1 MKKLREEIQFKNSG
15 GLDVLFD
22 NQVKSAYNIT
32 DEEYDYI
39 AENMSDEELSIFCD
53 GCGLGNMNEN
63 VSFSTIRKA
72 LEIRNK
78 YLTLMNQQ

>member
-1 MKKLREEIQFKNSG
+1 MKKLREEIQFKNSS

-53 GCGLGNMNEN
+53 GCGLGNMGKN
-63 VSFSTIRKA
+63 VSFSIIKKA
-72 LEIRNK
+72 LEIKNK
-78 YLTLMNQQ
+78 YLTLINQQ